1 MQRCLFEPEPFR
13 RHRRRGRSVAR
24 GHPRRDM
31 AGREYPDSVT
41 GRSLLPWMGG
51 EICRGV
57 ACCTVIITASCGTR
71 TATAGSSTRGI
82 SSSGAVRPGKCIYSD
97 MADDVNEEHEL
108 GPEADLDPSLRQ
120 LAQEFANRHEGF
132 RPGRLTRGRPA
143 ARQNRPG
150 RASERSG
157 LAQRAPARLPTT
169 YRRRAGPASANGGRC
184 VSPEALAKIAGS
196 RSCPGALAGLCL
208 IRWAGPGGLA
218 ALLTLPSVG
227 LPPGSSEARQGA
239 GPEDRGGVQHYLVD
253 TLLEI
258 SHYSY
263 RYRMARALSSIP
275 A

>member
-82 SSSGAVRPGKCIYSD
+82 SSSGAVRPGKCTYSD

-132 RPGRLTRGRPA
+132 GLGGSLVVGQQRDRIVRGGQVNDPGWHNEPLLVFQRRIVVGLAPLRQTAADAFRRKHWLRSLAQGHAPGRSRG
-143 ARQNRPG
+143 
-150 RASERSG
+150 
-157 LAQRAPARLPTT
+157 
-169 YRRRAGPASANGGRC
+169 SA
-184 VSPEALAKIAGS
+184 
-196 RSCPGALAGLCL
+196 
-208 IRWAGPGGLA
+208 
-218 ALLTLPSVG
+218 
-227 LPPGSSEARQGA
+227 
-239 GPEDRGGVQHYLVD
+239 
-253 TLLEI
+253 
-258 SHYSY
+258 
-263 RYRMARALSSIP
+263 
-275 A
+275 